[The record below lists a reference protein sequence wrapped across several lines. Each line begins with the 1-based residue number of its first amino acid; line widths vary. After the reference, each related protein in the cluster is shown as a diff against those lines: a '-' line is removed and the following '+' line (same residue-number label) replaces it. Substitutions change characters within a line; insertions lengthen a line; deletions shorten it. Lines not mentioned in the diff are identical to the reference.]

1 MKYYIEAWN
10 AKQAW
15 LDLDQQQRGE
25 YISQLG
31 PAIQQLTEQ
40 GVEIITWGVNDPDT
54 DKRLPFD
61 FFAVWTF
68 PSDEMAKSFEGLV
81 EAAGWHNYFDQQNM
95 KGDPASPQDVLGQL
109 IGL

>member
-40 GVEIITWGVNDPDT
+40 GV
-54 DKRLPFD
+54 K
-61 FFAVWTF
+61 
-68 PSDEMAKSFEGLV
+68 
-81 EAAGWHNYFDQQNM
+81 
-95 KGDPASPQDVLGQL
+95 
-109 IGL
+109 